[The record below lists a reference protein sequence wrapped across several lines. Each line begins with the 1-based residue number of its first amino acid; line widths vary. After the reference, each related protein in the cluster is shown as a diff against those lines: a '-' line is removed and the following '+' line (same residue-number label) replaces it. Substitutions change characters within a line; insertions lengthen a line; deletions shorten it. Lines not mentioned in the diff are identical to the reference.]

1 MPTGPQHQ
9 RYGVGTAGAGT
20 SEDCRCTIGEDHNG
34 YGVLMSEVSFAHD
47 EDDQDS
53 DETVSVYD
61 AADIWLSHGMDDD
74 YTLGYS
80 EDELRRAAGL

>member
-1 MPTGPQHQ
+1 M
-9 RYGVGTAGAGT
+9 GTAGAGT
-20 SEDCRCTIGEDHNG
+20 SEDCRCTIGEDHND

-61 AADIWLSHGMDDD
+61 AAEIWLSHGMDDD

>member
-1 MPTGPQHQ
+1 
-9 RYGVGTAGAGT
+9 
-20 SEDCRCTIGEDHNG
+20 
-34 YGVLMSEVSFAHD
+34 MSEVSFAHD

-61 AADIWLSHGMDDD
+61 AAEIWLSHGMDDD

>member
-1 MPTGPQHQ
+1 M
-9 RYGVGTAGAGT
+9 
-20 SEDCRCTIGEDHNG
+20 GEVNAADN
-34 YGVLMSEVSFAHD
+34 
-47 EDDQDS
+47 EDDQDGG
-53 DETVSVYD
+53 ETVSVYD